1 MFTGVPESPQGS
13 YNAVCVCVCKYTHN
27 AVQFIWEAEEFKA
40 PYCLSSTPPL
50 LYAVSAVMAYG
61 HVNVFY

>member
-1 MFTGVPESPQGS
+1 MYQKVPR
-13 YNAVCVCVCKYTHN
+13 VLIMLCVCVYKYTHN
-27 AVQFIWEAEEFKA
+27 AVQFIWEAEEFEA